1 MLAIVIFIMT
11 AARLFIEC
19 HKLQNLSCYVPGHP
33 QVQYIKAVFGEIDKH
48 ICLQPASL
56 KDGLR

>member
-1 MLAIVIFIMT
+1 MT